1 MDNNSIIY
9 VPFAYVGNTVGQL
22 SNIFW
27 DKDIRDTGLFVIQ
40 FLGLIFLAI
49 YVWKT
54 WQMASST
61 KDSVKTSEKMIE
73 EMKEAR
79 DQESAPYVVPYIK
92 IDQHMMFFGIKNIG
106 KTVAKDIRINIE
118 PELRSSLFGDK
129 IKELPLIKKGLSSLP
144 PGHELGTIFDVSH
157 IYLNRADFP
166 MSYLVKI
173 TYVGGIQKQPRE
185 YEQVLDLSVYKD
197 IIPGDQKKLGDVV
210 KEIENLS
217 KYNQKISEN
226 LHEIDED
233 LTRGMW
239 LRNPDFFSLL
249 SQQDSAS
256 WKSIAVSK
264 LRELKVLLSWLSE
277 ERAYSFSRDIKIRI
291 VVLASQILVISSNSP
306 PDLDSEVNKGL
317 ESLAFDMFEFSES
330 LFFLLGNR
338 AEGSDKEL
346 HKYGNII
353 DELIKKISN

>member
-1 MDNNSIIY
+1 MDN
-9 VPFAYVGNTVGQL
+9 L

-27 DKDIRDTGLFVIQ
+27 DKGLMDIGLFIIQ
-40 FLGLIFLAI
+40 FLALIFLVI

-54 WQMASST
+54 WQMASSA

-79 DQESAPYVVPYIK
+79 DQESAPYVIPYIK

-106 KTVAKDIRINIE
+106 KTVAKNIRINVE

-129 IKELPLIKKGLSSLP
+129 IRELPLIREGLSSLP

-173 TYVGGIQKQPRE
+173 SYVGGIQKQPRE

-197 IIPGDQKKLGDVV
+197 IIPGDEKKLGDIV
-210 KEIENLS
+210 KELENLS
-217 KYNQKISEN
+217 KYNQKIGEN

-233 LTRGMW
+233 LTMGTW
-239 LRNPDFFSLL
+239 IRNPDLFSSIAQL
-249 SQQDSAS
+249 DSVS

-264 LRELKVLLSWLSE
+264 LRELNVLLSWMSRE
-277 ERAYSFSRDIKIRI
+277 QAYSVSRYIKVRTVI
-291 VVLASQILVISSNSP
+291 LASQILVISSNYPS
-306 PDLDSEVNKGL
+306 DIDSEVSKGL
-317 ESLAFDMFEFSES
+317 ESLSLDMFEFSGS
-330 LFFLLGNR
+330 LSFSLGIR
-338 AEGSDKEL
+338 
-346 HKYGNII
+346 
-353 DELIKKISN
+353 